1 MKKNIFVISILLTLI
16 LTPMCFGNRGMIPVN
31 PNIKIFE
38 PTQRAMIAWNGSK
51 EILLLSTDLSASDST
66 ILLEVLPLPTEPKVK
81 KGDLETFRRATNLI
95 NSKLRAVAMAGKR
108 NGDGESV
115 VKVPGGEVT
124 FHEKIGAHDI
134 SVTHLL
140 DADGFV
146 DWVSDYLK
154 SLEIE
159 GDVISDAMRALI
171 EEYVEDDFTWF
182 VFDVVTLGTETV
194 TNEPI
199 QYTFK
204 TDKLYYPLKITK
216 TGEGYTSIE
225 LLILTPRLLRNF
237 PGLPRKKISLAHD
250 PITIFSDEL
259 KDLNEDMFGL
269 LGHLEDMKLRIWNIE
284 GDLKSFNEDLIAY

>member
-1 MKKNIFVISILLTLI
+1 MKKNIFVISILFTLFF
-16 LTPMCFGNRGMIPVN
+16 TPMCFGNRGMIPVN

-38 PTQRAMIAWNGSK
+38 PMQRAMIAWNGSK

-66 ILLEVLPLPTEPKVK
+66 ILLEVLPLPTEPEVK
-81 KGDLETFRRATNLI
+81 KGDLETFRRATDLI
-95 NSKLRAVAMAGKR
+95 NAKLHAMAMAGKR
-108 NGDGESV
+108 NGDEEKA

-134 SVTHLL
+134 FVTHLL

-146 DWVSDYLK
+146 DWVSNYLK

-199 QYTFK
+199 QYTFE
-204 TDKLYYPLKITK
+204 TNKLYYPLKITK
-216 TGEGYTSIE
+216 TGEGHTSIE

-237 PGLPRKKISLAHD
+237 PGLPIEKISLAHD
-250 PITIFSDEL
+250 PITIFNDEL
-259 KDLNEDMFGL
+259 KDLNEDMFEL
-269 LGHLEDMKLRIWNIE
+269 LGQLEDMILRIWNIE
-284 GDLKSFNEDLIAY
+284 GDLISFDEDLIAY

>member
-1 MKKNIFVISILLTLI
+1 MKKNIFVISILSVFILI
-16 LTPMCFGNRGMIPVN
+16 PMCFGNRGMIPVF
-31 PNIKIFE
+31 PDIKIFE

-66 ILLEVLPLPTEPKVK
+66 ILLEVLPLPTEPGVK
-81 KGDLETFRRATNLI
+81 KGDLETFRRATDLI
-95 NSKLRAVAMAGKR
+95 NSKLQAIAIAGKR
-108 NGDGESV
+108 NGDGEKA

-154 SLEIE
+154 SLDIQGE
-159 GDVISDAMRALI
+159 VISEEMRQLI
-171 EEYVEDDFTWF
+171 GEYIKDDFTWF
-182 VFDVVTLGTETV
+182 VFDVITLGTETV

-199 QYTFK
+199 QYTFG

-225 LLILTPRLLRNF
+225 LLILTPQLLRNF
-237 PGLPRKKISLAHD
+237 PGLPIKKISLAHD

-259 KDLNEDMFGL
+259 KDLNEDMFEL
-269 LGHLEDMKLRIWNIE
+269 LGHLKDMRLRIWHIE

>member
-1 MKKNIFVISILLTLI
+1 MKTNIFIVSIVLVLLFV
-16 LTPMCFGNRGMIPVN
+16 PMCFGNRGMIPVN

-66 ILLEVLPLPTEPKVK
+66 ILLEVLPLPSEPDVK
-81 KGDLETFRRATNLI
+81 EGELETFRRATDLI
-95 NSKLRAVAMAGKR
+95 NTKLRAIAMAGKR
-108 NGDGESV
+108 NGESESA
-115 VKVPGGEVT
+115 VKVPSGEVT

-140 DADGFV
+140 DADGFI

-154 SLEIE
+154 TLDIE
-159 GDVISDAMRALI
+159 GDVISEKMRELI
-171 EEYVEDDFTWF
+171 GAYVEEEFTWF

-204 TDKLYYPLKITK
+204 TDKLYYPLKITS
-216 TGEGYTSIE
+216 TGEGHTSIE

-237 PGLPRKKISLAHD
+237 PGLPIKEISLAHE
-250 PITIFSDEL
+250 PITIYSDEL
-259 KDLNEDMFGL
+259 EALNEDMFEL
-269 LGHLEDMKLRIWNIE
+269 LGHIEDMKLRIWNIT
-284 GDLKSFNEDLIAY
+284 GDLKSFDEDLIAY

>member
-1 MKKNIFVISILLTLI
+1 MKKNIFAAAVILSILFV
-16 LTPMCFGNRGMIPVN
+16 PMCFANRGMIPID
-31 PNIKIFE
+31 PDIKIFE

-66 ILLEVLPLPTEPKVK
+66 ILLEVLPLPTEPEVK

-95 NSKLRAVAMAGKR
+95 NSKLRAVAISGKR
-108 NGDGESV
+108 NGDNGDEV
-115 VKVPGGEVT
+115 ILPGGEVT

-140 DADGFV
+140 DAEGFV
-146 DWVSDYLK
+146 DWVRDYLK
-154 SLEIE
+154 SMEIE
-159 GDVISDAMRALI
+159 GDVISDEMKELI
-171 EEYVEDDFTWF
+171 EEYVKEEFTWF
-182 VFDVVTLGTETV
+182 VFDVITLGTETV

-199 QYTFK
+199 QYSFE

-237 PGLPRKKISLAHD
+237 PGLPIKKISLAHD
-250 PITIFSDEL
+250 PITIFNDEL
-259 KDLNEDMFGL
+259 ESLNEDMFEL

-284 GDLKSFNEDLIAY
+284 GNLKDFDADLIAY